1 MIAVARG
8 DGARVGEARVIIMVC
23 IPERMCVCGAA
34 AGAAST
40 LA

>member
-8 DGARVGEARVIIMVC
+8 DEDRVGGEARVIIMVC
-23 IPERMCVCGAA
+23 IPERMCGAA

>member
-8 DGARVGEARVIIMVC
+8 DEDRVGAARVIITVC
-23 IPERMCVCGAA
+23 IPERMCGAA